1 MGLAIYDFLEE
12 LQAKLQPGS
21 TFEVSDAMHHRPHGT
36 PYAWI
41 IDDLTC
47 VPYQYEA
54 IAVIDW
60 ILAEAPKHGLHCNMP
75 KFHVWITG
83 RPEDNVSFV
92 EALQARG
99 VEYSYDGLRRLL
111 GAPIGSPSFCA
122 KPGGH
127 LDSVVTKASALIGQI
142 MQIDHAQV
150 QYLLLRFCATSS
162 LQHCARLKSPWL
174 LSGFAARHQEE
185 IQGAIAQVLHAKY
198 LTEIQRVLVG
208 LPEYCGGIACT
219 STYAVMDAAFLGAT
233 GSVARFLAACKW
245 PEAKAMLHGI
255 ALRPD
260 YQAVVARVNECFQ
273 AEQAWGQQH
282 GQVAGPQGGWM
293 NGKSSQGKVSELCE
307 IDPLQPQKL
316 QTQKVYARA
325 MHRLV
330 ARNLGQDLEKTDP
343 VMASWFY
350 SCSLP
355 GSGAWLHASPSVG
368 RFRVSSEVFRTML
381 CIRVG
386 VAIPSAAGIK
396 HCVHKCDY
404 AGPSLQNGRH
414 YFSQCNKL
422 SYNGVRHSTVVAALR
437 TMLQQ
442 AGFEVI
448 MGETADWVIGAPE
461 KRPFDLCFRLEAADP
476 WSCFDVGVADPTRHG
491 YLPIGNRFFKR
502 AQAAERYAG
511 KKKSTYAALVRQHSL
526 KKKVDYA
533 PVIFE
538 VSGGFPDSVSQL
550 LDKATEV
557 ASKNKV
563 KLAAADWSWSAMD
576 WSSFHAQVLSFEIN
590 KMTALA
596 VLNGLRSA
604 VAAVEAAN

>member
-1 MGLAIYDFLEE
+1 
-12 LQAKLQPGS
+12 
-21 TFEVSDAMHHRPHGT
+21 
-36 PYAWI
+36 
-41 IDDLTC
+41 
-47 VPYQYEA
+47 
-54 IAVIDW
+54 
-60 ILAEAPKHGLHCNMP
+60 
-75 KFHVWITG
+75 
-83 RPEDNVSFV
+83 
-92 EALQARG
+92 
-99 VEYSYDGLRRLL
+99 
-111 GAPIGSPSFCA
+111 
-122 KPGGH
+122 
-127 LDSVVTKASALIGQI
+127 VVTKASALIGQI

-198 LTEIQRVLVG
+198 LTETQRVLVG

-273 AEQAWGQQH
+273 AEQVWGQQH

-355 GSGAWLHASPSVG
+355 GSGA
-368 RFRVSSEVFRTML
+368 
-381 CIRVG
+381 
-386 VAIPSAAGIK
+386 
-396 HCVHKCDY
+396 
-404 AGPSLQNGRH
+404 
-414 YFSQCNKL
+414 
-422 SYNGVRHSTVVAALR
+422 
-437 TMLQQ
+437 
-442 AGFEVI
+442 
-448 MGETADWVIGAPE
+448 
-461 KRPFDLCFRLEAADP
+461 
-476 WSCFDVGVADPTRHG
+476 
-491 YLPIGNRFFKR
+491 
-502 AQAAERYAG
+502 
-511 KKKSTYAALVRQHSL
+511 
-526 KKKVDYA
+526 
-533 PVIFE
+533 
-538 VSGGFPDSVSQL
+538 
-550 LDKATEV
+550 
-557 ASKNKV
+557 
-563 KLAAADWSWSAMD
+563 
-576 WSSFHAQVLSFEIN
+576 
-590 KMTALA
+590 
-596 VLNGLRSA
+596 
-604 VAAVEAAN
+604 